1 MSLRKKALALAVV
14 TAVGGGLALTATP
27 ASASVSQGYVS
38 GAGGPTNDWGDEG
51 TLSATSHA
59 NSNATA
65 LVQMLLWA
73 DGAKEKNGST
83 FDWADI
89 DGKYG
94 SNTTAAVKSWQKL
107 YNSRLN
113 AGLVVDGKAGPKT
126 LGAADT
132 SLVDNGN
139 GTVTFWGWKH
149 NVTFK
154 RSAGKYYLKVNST
167 RGWKVASYNALN
179 VV

>member
-27 ASASVSQGYVS
+27 ASASISQGYVS
-38 GAGGPTNDWGDEG
+38 GAGDPTNDWGDEG
-51 TLSATSHA
+51 TLSSGSHA

-65 LVQMLLWA
+65 LVQLLLWA
-73 DGAKEKNGST
+73 DGAKEKNGTT
-83 FDWADI
+83 FDYADI
-89 DGKYG
+89 DGRYG

-107 YNSRLN
+107 YNSREG

-126 LGAADT
+126 LGAADV
-132 SLVDNGN
+132 SLADNGD

-149 NVTFK
+149 DVTFK
-154 RSAGKYYLKVNST
+154 RSGGKYYVKVNNT
-167 RGWKVASYNALN
+167 RGWKLASYNTLN